1 MCCVCCVACGKMGGK
16 AHPKYPDSFK
26 LVVAG
31 SLDENDWRT
40 RSSMGRESHA
50 FLSSMNPSV
59 CLSRGSMVSNMD
71 KLVEEMR
78 GGVKKGL
85 WFLHST
91 INKSLL

>member
-1 MCCVCCVACGKMGGK
+1 MRGDEG

-50 FLSSMNPSV
+50 FLSSMNPS
-59 CLSRGSMVSNMD
+59 
-71 KLVEEMR
+71 
-78 GGVKKGL
+78 
-85 WFLHST
+85 F
-91 INKSLL
+91 

>member
-1 MCCVCCVACGKMGGK
+1 MRGDEG

-50 FLSSMNPSV
+50 FLSNMNPS
-59 CLSRGSMVSNMD
+59 
-71 KLVEEMR
+71 
-78 GGVKKGL
+78 
-85 WFLHST
+85 F
-91 INKSLL
+91 